1 LFSKTQELI
10 AAAFRDHHEAN
21 PTLPLWKYEYTP
33 GQGYSGLRGHIER
46 YHEEEYLKACQD
58 NGWRVMLPSWL
69 KKEKADK
76 EVALQDSS
84 TARTVFTPETF
95 LQHLINWIVADD
107 QVRPIYLKSD
117 YILAN
122 VFIVFCSL

>member
-1 LFSKTQELI
+1 
-10 AAAFRDHHEAN
+10 
-21 PTLPLWKYEYTP
+21 
-33 GQGYSGLRGHIER
+33 
-46 YHEEEYLKACQD
+46 
-58 NGWRVMLPSWL
+58 MLPSWL